1 MRTMTIKVPPE
12 LSAWLDER
20 AARLNRPKSELVR
33 EALEAQRERANAR
46 SVTARAGD
54 LVGRFASGRR
64 DASNKKYLKGF
75 GS

>member
-12 LSAWLDER
+12 LSTWLDER
-20 AARLNRPKSELVR
+20 AASLNRPKSELVR
-33 EALEAQRERANAR
+33 EALEAQRERANSR

-64 DASNKKYLKGF
+64 NASHKQHLKGF